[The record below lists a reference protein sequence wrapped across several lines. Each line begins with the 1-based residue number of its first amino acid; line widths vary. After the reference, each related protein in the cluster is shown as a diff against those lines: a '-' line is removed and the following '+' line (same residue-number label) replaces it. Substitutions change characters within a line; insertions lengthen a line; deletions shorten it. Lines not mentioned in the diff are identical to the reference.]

1 MNQRRIEITVPEEM
15 VPFVLLSDGE
25 AQFKRNAMLLYPYI
39 QDGTISHGKAAEILG
54 IHKLDLIV
62 LYSRMGLDYLTEEK
76 IDLKKDIE
84 TVRAARGKDSV

>member
-1 MNQRRIEITVPEEM
+1 MSQKRIEITIPEEM

-25 AQFKRNAMLLYPYI
+25 AQLKRNAMLLYPYI

-62 LYSRMGLDYLTEEK
+62 LYSRMGLDYLTESEV
-76 IDLKKDIE
+76 DLKKDIE
-84 TVRAARGKDSV
+84 TVRMARRKDAV

>member
-1 MNQRRIEITVPEEM
+1 MSQRRIEITIPEEM

-25 AQFKRNAMLLYPYI
+25 AQLKRNAMLLYPYI

-62 LYSRMGLDYLTEEK
+62 LYGRMGLDYLTESK
-76 IDLKKDIE
+76 IDLEKDIE
-84 TVRAARGKDSV
+84 TVRMARRKDAV

>member
-1 MNQRRIEITVPEEM
+1 MN
-15 VPFVLLSDGE
+15 GE
-25 AQFKRNAMLLYPYI
+25 VQLKRNAMLLYPYI

-62 LYSRMGLDYLTEEK
+62 LYGRMGLDYLTEEK

-84 TVRAARGKDSV
+84 TVRAVWDRQKYGAHCSNKIEMQR